1 MDNNQTPEAQPTKN
15 EESIFSGEEFNTAGY
30 DKHIRQ
36 ARNALYIA
44 AGILVINLVI
54 LIYGYNE
61 LYVEY
66 IWIDVVI
73 WSLFIAGFILLGLWT
88 KKKPYYAIIG
98 GLILYGLFIAL
109 NAFIDI
115 TTLYK
120 GIFMKIIIIGLLVK
134 GINDAK
140 AAQEMKEQ
148 LKQ

>member
-1 MDNNQTPEAQPTKN
+1 MENNQTPEAQPTKN

-54 LIYGYNE
+54 LSSGYNE

-73 WSLFIAGFILLGLWT
+73 WSLFIAGFILLGLCT
-88 KKKPYYAIIG
+88 TKKPYYAIIG

>member
-1 MDNNQTPEAQPTKN
+1 MENNQTPEAQPTKN

-88 KKKPYYAIIG
+88 TKKPYYAIIG